1 MDTKYRILQ
10 VLYDIVKDQP
20 HPLQYH
26 CNTREIILRLKGNWQ
41 SEYLEELARENLIQ
55 IKKSSTV
62 VLLLTEKGLEKA
74 KQVFANRDHDQVS

>member
-1 MDTKYRILQ
+1 MDNKYRILQ

-41 SEYLEELARENLIQ
+41 SEYLEELASENLILV
-55 IKKSSTV
+55 KKSSTI
-62 VLLLTEKGLEKA
+62 VLLLTEKGFQKA
-74 KQVFANRDHDQVS
+74 KQVFAIRD